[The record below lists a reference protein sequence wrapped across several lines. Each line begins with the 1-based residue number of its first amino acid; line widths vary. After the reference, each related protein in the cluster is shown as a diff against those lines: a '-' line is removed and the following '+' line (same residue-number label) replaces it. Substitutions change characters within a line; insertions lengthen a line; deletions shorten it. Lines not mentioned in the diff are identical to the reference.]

1 MNDQEKNKDE
11 LMSELKA
18 LRGEIDKLKKK
29 LNLERARAKERLEL
43 SDNRFPLILEHM
55 GEAYFELDLAGN
67 FTFFNSAAVLMLGYS
82 PSELESMNYRDYVSP
97 EMATALFRTFNEIY
111 KTGKPAKIV
120 DYRVIRKDGTEQFRE
135 MSASLIRDSLGNPIG
150 FRGIARDI
158 TKRKQAEEAL
168 KQKDQELEIKSR
180 SLAESNTALKV
191 LLKQREDDKRE
202 LERNMVANVKKI
214 IIPYIQKLRKDQLT
228 PDQIVC
234 IDTIE
239 NNTMSITSPFL
250 HNMTLKHFNLT
261 PKEFH
266 VANLIKDGRTSKEIA
281 YFLNVSV
288 GAIDF
293 HRNNIRRKLG
303 LRNRKV
309 NLRYSLMSMS

>member
-18 LRGEIDKLKKK
+18 LRREIDKLKKE
-29 LNLERARAKERLEL
+29 LNLERARAQERLEL
-43 SDNRFPLILEHM
+43 TDSRFPIILEHM

-67 FTFFNSAAVLMLGYS
+67 FTFFNSAAIHMLGYS
-82 PSELESMNYRDYVSP
+82 EAEMKNMNYRDYVTP
-97 EMATALFRTFNEIY
+97 EMATVLFRTFNGIY
-111 KTGKPAKIV
+111 KTGKPVKIV
-120 DYRVIRKDGTEQFRE
+120 DYQVIRKDGAEQFRE

-150 FRGIARDI
+150 FRGVARDI
-158 TKRKQAEEAL
+158 TKRKQAEDDL
-168 KQKDQELEIKSR
+168 KRKDRELEIKSR
-180 SLAESNTALKV
+180 SLGESNTALKV

-228 PDQIVC
+228 LDQIVC

-239 NNTMSITSPFL
+239 NNLLGITSPFL
-250 HNMTLKHFNLT
+250 HNMTLKDCNLT

-266 VANLIKDGRTSKEIA
+266 VANLIRDGRTSKEIA
-281 YFLNVSV
+281 DFLNVSV
-288 GAIDF
+288 GVVDF
-293 HRNNIRRKLG
+293 HRNNIRRKLN
-303 LRNRKV
+303 LNNRKV
-309 NLRYSLMSMS
+309 NLRFSLMSLP

>member
-1 MNDQEKNKDE
+1 MNDQEKNKDQ
-11 LMSELKA
+11 LISEIKKS
-18 LRGEIDKLKKK
+18 RKEINKLKKR
-29 LNLERARAKERLEL
+29 LDLERAREKERLEL
-43 SDNRFPLILEHM
+43 SDNRFPVILEHM

-82 PSELESMNYRDYVSP
+82 SAELYNMNYRDYVSP

-111 KTGKPAKIV
+111 KTGKPAKII
-120 DYRVIRKDGTEQFRE
+120 DYQVIRKDGSEQFRE
-135 MSASLIRDSLGNPIG
+135 MSASLIRDSQGEPIG

-202 LERNMVANVKKI
+202 LERNVVTNVRKI
-214 IIPYIQKLRKDQLT
+214 IIPYVQKLRKNQLT
-228 PDQIVC
+228 LDQIVC

-239 NNTMSITSPFL
+239 NNIMSITSPFI
-250 HNMTLKHFNLT
+250 HNVTLKHLSLT
-261 PKEFH
+261 PKEFQ
-266 VANLIKDGRTSKEIA
+266 VATLIKDGRTSKEIA
-281 YFLNVSV
+281 DFLSVSV
-288 GAIDF
+288 GAVDF

-303 LRNRKV
+303 LKNRKV
-309 NLRYSLMSMS
+309 NLRYRLMSLS